1 MRNINNR
8 KWISN
13 ISKKSMKANRKRNLI
28 LIVAISLTAFMMTAL
43 FTIAGS
49 MINGMEK
56 STMYQVGTDLHAG
69 FKYLTQE
76 QFDKLSQDNKINK
89 LCYNIIV

>member
-28 LIVAISLTAFMMTAL
+28 LILAISLTAFMVTAV
-43 FTIAGS
+43 FTVAGS
-49 MINGMEK
+49 MITGMEK
-56 STMYQVGTDLHAG
+56 STMYQVGSDFHAG
-69 FKYLTQE
+69 FKFLTQK
-76 QFDKLSQDNKINK
+76 QYDKL
-89 LCYNIIV
+89 